1 MRSAL
6 LLAAVLVVLAGC
18 STFFMDPLEQMRG
31 ANKRNL
37 ERVAV
42 GHTRLEVESIM
53 GNERAGGGL
62 PEVVLGRVQHLQAK
76 NPMREEDFRSA
87 DGVDYRVL
95 FYYTDLRTK
104 DDKITDD
111 ELTPVVFR
119 DGKVVGVGY
128 PFLGQ
133 LAPRYRSVAP

>member
-1 MRSAL
+1 MHSGA
-6 LLAAVLVVLAGC
+6 LLAAMLALLAGC
-18 STFFMDPLEQMRG
+18 STFFLDPLEQMRG

-37 ERVAV
+37 ERVSV

-76 NPMREEDFRSA
+76 NPMREEDVRGA
-87 DGVDYRVL
+87 DGIDYGVL

-111 ELTPVVFR
+111 ELTPVVLR

-128 PFLGQ
+128 VFLGQ
-133 LAPRYRSVAP
+133 LAPRYRGLAP